1 MKKNSYYIRRLN
13 NQYIFFASLL
23 LVSVSDST
31 SALMFDFLTQPLTI
45 EPNSISITT
54 AGVTATAAAYH
65 VEFENGTSTIYG
77 PFTTGY
83 VGARQIFGTETR
95 GASNP
100 GLGLVT
106 AQQLGQRET
115 DIPSGGLQPGL
126 DNFPSTSTNYLPSI
140 QFVLFNFDSP
150 VDILQVIVDDVSNYD
165 RDLWVAWG
173 ISAPNLSLDLVH
185 AFENFNIINF
195 KDNESDGIYIYS
207 FNSLIRVNFLAVGT
221 ALPSIVGN
229 IGPFE
234 QGFPTGASQYYINA
248 LNFNKNNKI
257 FSDDFEYTVT
267 EQLET
272 IR

>member
-1 MKKNSYYIRRLN
+1 MKTNNYYIRRLN

-45 EPNSISITT
+45 EPTSISITT

-83 VGARQIFGTETR
+83 VGARQVFGTETR

-140 QFVLFNFDSP
+140 QFVLFSFNSP
-150 VDILQVIVDDVSNYD
+150 VDISQVIVDDTSNFD
-165 RDLWVAWG
+165 RDSWVAGG
-173 ISAPNLSLDLVH
+173 ISAPNFSLDLVQ
-185 AFENFNIINF
+185 AFDHFNVINS
-195 KDNESDGIYIYS
+195 KDNESDGIFIHT
-207 FNSLIRVNFLAVGT
+207 FNSLIGIKFLAVGT
-221 ALPSIVGN
+221 ALPSTVGDV
-229 IGPFE
+229 GLFA
-234 QGFPTGASQYYINA
+234 QGFPTGASHFYINA
-248 LNFNKNNKI
+248 LNFEKSNII
-257 FSDDFEYTVT
+257 FSDDFE
-267 EQLET
+267 
-272 IR
+272 